1 MLKGDEMY
9 EGHIK
14 GHGEYNEEGNKH
26 LIRES
31 QTKRKGKRE
40 RRYTQEIMADN
51 FSSLMRKIQI

>member
-31 QTKRKGKRE
+31 QTKRKGKKRE
-40 RRYTQEIMADN
+40 RRYTPRDYGW
-51 FSSLMRKIQI
+51 